1 MFSSTLI
8 SRMSISPPQIS
19 PYVGSNYSP
28 ITSEAS
34 MIKVSNVYYDLTF
47 LLTFIKTS
55 IIDDV
60 FCINIHK
67 GFQNRPN
74 LKTNMKVLLVKL
86 IVIAE
91 QV

>member
-60 FCINIHK
+60 FLYKHSQRFPKQAKFKNK
-67 GFQNRPN
+67 YESFVG
-74 LKTNMKVLLVKL
+74 
-86 IVIAE
+86 
-91 QV
+91 